1 MKYYQEVQLLLDE
14 DMSPNFLWSK
24 IYPVLH
30 VAFVEFK
37 DENEK
42 IPFGVAF
49 PEYIVG
55 SKDKSVGTKLRV
67 FAVDRELLGRLNL
80 KDRLERFADYL
91 YVTGVRAVPNS
102 VNGYVIFARMRK
114 ETNPL
119 AKARRYAM
127 RHGITVEEALE
138 LFSKTPELKLPYI
151 ILGSQSTGEKFS
163 LFVDR
168 REVSEPCEGKF
179 TTYGLSDMVTVPN
192 FN

>member
-14 DMSPNFLWSK
+14 DMPANFLWSK

-30 VAFVEFK
+30 VAFVGFK

-49 PEYIVG
+49 PEYIAG

-67 FAVDRELLGRLNL
+67 FAADRELLNRLNL
-80 KDRLERFADYL
+80 KDRLERFADYV
-91 YVTGVRAVPNS
+91 YVTGVRVVPNS
-102 VNGYVIFARMRK
+102 VNGYVIFARVRK
-114 ETNPL
+114 EANAS
-119 AKARRYAM
+119 AKARRYSK
-127 RHGITVEEALE
+127 RHGITVKEAFK
-138 LFSKTPELKLPYI
+138 LFPQSPELKLPYI

-163 LFVDR
+163 LFVDK

-179 TTYGLSDMVTVPN
+179 TTYGLSDVATVPN